1 MLPNFLIAETTVR
14 ESGESSVF
22 DSGGPNTNKAL
33 VLTLGITHAVEQE
46 SMEVAIYGSADGV
59 TWSDKPPTSFPPKFY
74 CGNYELVLDPPC
86 PRYLKAVWKVSRWS
100 RGDNR
105 PYFSFYIIS
114 QPERVRAMVN
124 AA

>member
-1 MLPNFLIAETTVR
+1 MVPNFLIAETTVR
-14 ESGESSVF
+14 ESGESDIF
-22 DSGGPNTNKAL
+22 DSGESSINKSL

-59 TWSDKPPTSFPPKFY
+59 TWTDKPLISFPPKFY
-74 CGNYELVLDPPC
+74 CGNYELVLDAPR
-86 PRYLKAVWKVSRWS
+86 PRYLKAGWKVSRWS

-105 PYFSFYIIS
+105 PYFSFYIFS
-114 QPERVRAMVN
+114 RLERVRAMVS